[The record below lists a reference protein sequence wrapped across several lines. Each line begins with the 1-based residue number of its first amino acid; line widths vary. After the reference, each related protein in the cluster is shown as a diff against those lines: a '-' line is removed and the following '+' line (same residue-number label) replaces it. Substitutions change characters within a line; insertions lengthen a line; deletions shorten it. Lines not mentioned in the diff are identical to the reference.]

1 MTTVYLNG
9 EYLPHERAV
18 ISPDERG
25 FIFGDGIYEVV
36 RVIGGRIYEWDAHA
50 ARMARGLAALR
61 LAFGPRDVAALRGV
75 SERLVGDN
83 GIAEG
88 GGTVCLQ
95 VSRGAAPRAHQ
106 GSPGRPPGGAHPH
119 AGTPPP
125 RRARAAGG
133 RRGRRVRGHPAQGRR
148 HDRGRRDE
156 HL

>member
-18 ISPDERG
+18 ISPDDRG

-75 SERLVGDN
+75 SERLVRDN

-88 GGTVCLQ
+88 EATVYLQ
-95 VSRGAAPRAHQ
+95 VSRGAAPRTHQ
-106 GSPGRPPGGAHPH
+106 FPP
-119 AGTPPP
+119 AGTPSTVYAFGTKFVVP
-125 RRARAAGG
+125 RAHREDGVKAITYPDFRWARCDLKT
-133 RRGRRVRGHPAQGRR
+133 VNLLPAV
-148 HDRGRRDE
+148 
-156 HL
+156 